1 MVGVIVFSTQ
11 ANSIKCLSPAR
22 QKQALFNFA
31 FKGNLLKVVVQGIVY
46 RVYMLPKSS
55 LHYEK
60 LKISLKH
67 NFQGLHIQKTLFI
80 SFENAIS
87 ASFESLPKI

>member
-1 MVGVIVFSTQ
+1 
-11 ANSIKCLSPAR
+11 
-22 QKQALFNFA
+22 
-31 FKGNLLKVVVQGIVY
+31 
-46 RVYMLPKSS
+46 MLPKSS

-87 ASFESLPKI
+87 ASLESRPKI